1 MRAGSGGARAMNAR
15 REEGTALIEFC
26 WLAIL
31 LLVPLVYLILAVFDV
46 QRAAYGVTAATRAAG
61 RAYVLSPDLA
71 TAQYRAYEAAAVA
84 LRDQGLD
91 LAPGDLMISCRPT
104 PDSCLQPGSSVLV
117 ELDLHVDLP
126 LMPSALGDNTPSIRV
141 ESTHLA
147 PYGTYREARS

>member
-1 MRAGSGGARAMNAR
+1 MRSALRGADAAG
-15 REEGTALIEFC
+15 EEGTALIEFS

-46 QRAAYGVTAATRAAG
+46 QRSAYGVTAATRAAG
-61 RAYVLSPDLA
+61 RAYVLAPDLA
-71 TAQYRAYEAAAVA
+71 TAQSRAYEAAAVA

-91 LAPGDLMISCRPT
+91 LSPGDLVITCQPA

-117 ELDLHVDLP
+117 ELELHVDLP

-141 ESTHLA
+141 EATHLA

>member
-1 MRAGSGGARAMNAR
+1 VRSALRGADAAG
-15 REEGTALIEFC
+15 EEGTALIEFS

-46 QRAAYGVTAATRAAG
+46 QRSAYGVTAATRAAG
-61 RAYVLSPDLA
+61 RAYVLAPDLA
-71 TAQYRAYEAAAVA
+71 TAQSRAYEAAAVA

-91 LAPGDLMISCRPT
+91 LSPGDLVITCQPA

-117 ELDLHVDLP
+117 ELELHVDLP

-141 ESTHLA
+141 EATHLA

>member
-1 MRAGSGGARAMNAR
+1 MTATTGRG
-15 REEGTALIEFC
+15 EDGTALIEFS

-31 LLVPLVYLILAVFDV
+31 LLVPLVYVIVAVFDV

-71 TAQYRAYEAAAVA
+71 SAQARAYEAAAVA

-91 LAPGDLMISCRPT
+91 LSPGDLVIICRPT
-104 PDSCLQPGSSVLV
+104 PTSCLQPGSSVLV
-117 ELDLHVDLP
+117 ELDLQVDLP

-147 PYGTYREARS
+147 PYGTYRQGRS

>member
-1 MRAGSGGARAMNAR
+1 MRTQGEGSVSRARSQ
-15 REEGTALIEFC
+15 EGTALIEFS

-31 LLVPLVYLILAVFDV
+31 LLVPLVYLIVAVFDV

-71 TAQYRAYEAAAVA
+71 TAEAQAQEAAAVA

-91 LAPGDLMISCRPT
+91 LAPGELVITCLPA

-117 ELDLHVDLP
+117 RLDLHVDLP
-126 LMPSALGDNTPSIRV
+126 LMPSALGANTPSIRV
-141 ESTHLA
+141 EATHLA